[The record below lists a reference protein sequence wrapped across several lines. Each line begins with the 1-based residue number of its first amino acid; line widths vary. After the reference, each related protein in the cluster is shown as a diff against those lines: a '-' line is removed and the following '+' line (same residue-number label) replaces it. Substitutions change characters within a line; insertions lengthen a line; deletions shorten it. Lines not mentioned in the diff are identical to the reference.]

1 MEDSGLE
8 QMTEET
14 EFSEDGQD
22 LPSKDVFAEDAI
34 YDSDHHAGTKTPANA
49 TASDMEN
56 FIEGGVIRTLDG
68 ELAGDEFAQDAM
80 NYQILLGKID
90 RLLDSLTLD
99 A

>member
-1 MEDSGLE
+1 
-8 QMTEET
+8 MTEET
-14 EFSEDGQD
+14 EFFEDGKD
-22 LPSKDVFAEDAI
+22 LPSKDVFAEDVI
-34 YDSDHHAGTKTPANA
+34 YDSDRHAGTKTPPNA
-49 TASDMEN
+49 TASDFEN
-56 FIEGGVIRTLDG
+56 FTEGGVIRTLDG

>member
-1 MEDSGLE
+1 
-8 QMTEET
+8 MTEEMD
-14 EFSEDGQD
+14 FLEDGQD

-34 YDSDHHAGTKTPANA
+34 HDSDQHAGTKTPANK
-49 TASDMEN
+49 TASDMDS
-56 FIEGGVIRTLDG
+56 FVEGGVIRTLDG

-90 RLLDSLTLD
+90 RLLDRLTLD